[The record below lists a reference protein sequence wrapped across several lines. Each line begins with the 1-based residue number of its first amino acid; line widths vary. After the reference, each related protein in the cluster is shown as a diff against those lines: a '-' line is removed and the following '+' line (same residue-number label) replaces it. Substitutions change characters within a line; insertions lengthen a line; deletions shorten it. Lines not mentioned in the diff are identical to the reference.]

1 MLFFVVFCSAGATAT
16 IPHAGHRKH
25 HFIKSIVCA
34 IGLSQFLPKK
44 AKIPPTPLKF
54 QSLISRIS
62 YGTTNI
68 RLLSDSL
75 LHSFPTLLQYFHSIL
90 KDCKTFK
97 ESFCFCHRS
106 SVIPIRQLTES
117 NLIQYSP
124 LTIKH
129 YQLSIN
135 NYLH

>member
-1 MLFFVVFCSAGATAT
+1 MSLCLLFFCNVLECGSYRSNHSRRAN
-16 IPHAGHRKH
+16 RQQ
-25 HFIKSIVCA
+25 HFVISIACA

-54 QSLISRIS
+54 QSLISCIS
-62 YGTTNI
+62 YRAINI
-68 RLLSDSL
+68 RLLSD
-75 LHSFPTLLQYFHSIL
+75 TLLRSFLTLHQYFHSTL

-117 NLIQYSP
+117 NLIQHSP
-124 LTIKH
+124 LTIH
-129 YQLSIN
+129 
-135 NYLH
+135 H